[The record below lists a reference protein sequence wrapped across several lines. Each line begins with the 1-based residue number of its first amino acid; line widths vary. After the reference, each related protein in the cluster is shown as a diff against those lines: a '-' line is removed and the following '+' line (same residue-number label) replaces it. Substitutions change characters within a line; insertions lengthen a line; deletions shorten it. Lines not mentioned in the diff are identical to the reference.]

1 MIHYLE
7 RFCQAVEVIAG
18 ILLGA
23 VTLLIVVST
32 VGRYLLTW
40 PVPDAFDVSRLM
52 IGACIMWGFASVG
65 YRGGHIK
72 VDLFTEMLSPRLK
85 RWADAF
91 AWSMLLFFVLLLAWK
106 MFVRT
111 ENAFRSNESTFD
123 LRLAVWPLMGLI
135 WAGAAASVVTVFVRL
150 YLVVTG
156 RGTLE
161 SSEINEMGEAAND
174 QR

>member
-123 LRLAVWPLMGLI
+123 LRLAVWPLMALI

-161 SSEINEMGEAAND
+161 SSEVNEMGEAAND

>member
-1 MIHYLE
+1 MIRYLE
-7 RFCQAVEVIAG
+7 RFCHAVEIIAG

-23 VTLLIVVST
+23 VTALIVLST
-32 VGRYLLTW
+32 IGRYLLTW
-40 PVPDAFDVSRLM
+40 PIPDAFDVSRLM

-72 VDLFTEMLSPRLK
+72 VDLFTEMLSPRLR

-91 AWSMLLFFVLLLAWK
+91 AWSALLFFVLLLAWK

-111 ENAFRSNESTFD
+111 QSAFNANESTFD

-135 WAGAAASVVTVFVRL
+135 WAGAAASVITVSVRL
-150 YLVVTG
+150 YLVATG
-156 RGTLE
+156 RGELE
-161 SSEINEMGEAAND
+161 SSDSDVMGETAND

>member
-23 VTLLIVVST
+23 VTLLIVIST

-123 LRLAVWPLMGLI
+123 LRLAVWPLMALI

-161 SSEINEMGEAAND
+161 SSEVNEMGEAAND

>member
-123 LRLAVWPLMGLI
+123 LRLAVWPLMALI